1 MSIKIFTIEGLVLKP
16 APRAR
21 GTKKGHFYN
30 SAAYSQYRD
39 CLGGLIVLQNDLK
52 QPLERVDWA
61 IVRYRGAKINPNAD
75 GVDNL
80 AKPVFDSL
88 VDYDVIKRDSLKN
101 IPNSTKIYRP
111 DLESGLDIALIWDEN
126 LEQVLNK
133 IRNWSIK

>member
-1 MSIKIFTIEGLVLKP
+1 MSIKVFTIEGLILKP

-30 SAAYSQYRD
+30 SAAYNQYRD

-52 QPLERVDWA
+52 EPLQHVDWA

-80 AKPVFDSL
+80 AKPVFDTL
-88 VDYDVIKRDSLKN
+88 KDYSVISGDALKN
-101 IPNSTKIYRP
+101 VPNSTKIYRP
-111 DLESGLDIALIWDEN
+111 DLRSGLDIALVWDED
-126 LEQVLNK
+126 LDQILSK
-133 IRNWSIK
+133 IKEWTSL